1 MVVFG
6 SSVLS
11 MVLFV
16 KGFLI
21 MIVVEGID
29 FVGLSGSSLPDL
41 VGKLKVLALLLS
53 GILELAVTTETWI
66 ACNFIDHVFV

>member
-16 KGFLI
+16 EGFLI
-21 MIVVEGID
+21 MVVVEGID
-29 FVGLSGSSLPDL
+29 FVGLSGSCLPDF
-41 VGKLKVLALLLS
+41 VCKLKVLALLLS
-53 GILELAVTTETWI
+53 GILEFAVTAES
-66 ACNFIDHVFV
+66 